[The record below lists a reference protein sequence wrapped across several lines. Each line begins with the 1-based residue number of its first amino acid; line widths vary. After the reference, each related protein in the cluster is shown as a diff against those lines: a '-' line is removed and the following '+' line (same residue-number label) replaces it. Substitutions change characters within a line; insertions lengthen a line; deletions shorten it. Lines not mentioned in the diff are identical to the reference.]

1 MILTEHKSG
10 ILYPVWLREVDVLH
24 PVRHHEQV
32 CPADV
37 RPLVLQLTNKSFTAT
52 SLTSDC
58 VIRIRR
64 PPVNEPFLY
73 SPHISPLGGGRMS
86 RLKFMLSAR
95 AATMLCSQPPYVPS
109 LVIECHETT
118 GCHFTRE
125 RGTRFPDWLQI
136 SQTFLKKI
144 RNFQ

>member
-1 MILTEHKSG
+1 MYLDLRSIEVLLFMNLTEHKSG

-24 PVRHHEQV
+24 PVGHHEQV

-37 RPLVLQLTNKSFTAT
+37 RPLVLQLTNKSFTPT
-52 SLTSDC
+52 SLTRDC
-58 VIRIRR
+58 VVRIRR

-109 LVIECHETT
+109 LVIECY
-118 GCHFTRE
+118 
-125 RGTRFPDWLQI
+125 GTIQL
-136 SQTFLKKI
+136 
-144 RNFQ
+144 